1 MDCRCL
7 RRQENY
13 IRRGGLGWVLEQEK
27 DIGSD
32 NTHQP
37 KLNSNRAVV
46 EPVEFTAHQN
56 KGEWAPWSNMKHLSK
71 RGLERTSRFGLIKC
85 FGGEFKKEELCF
97 RWNAVSN
104 RGKSIIV
111 CFSKSYL

>member
-1 MDCRCL
+1 MDCQCL

-13 IRRGGLGWVLEQEK
+13 IQRGGLGWVLEQEK
-27 DIGSD
+27 DISSD

-56 KGEWAPWSNMKHLSK
+56 KVEWAPWSNMKCLSK
-71 RGLERTSRFGLIKC
+71 RGLEKT
-85 FGGEFKKEELCF
+85 
-97 RWNAVSN
+97 
-104 RGKSIIV
+104 
-111 CFSKSYL
+111 

>member
-13 IRRGGLGWVLEQEK
+13 IQRGGLGWVLEQEK
-27 DIGSD
+27 DISSD

-56 KGEWAPWSNMKHLSK
+56 KIDDMGNMKCLSK
-71 RGLERTSRFGLIKC
+71 RGLRKT
-85 FGGEFKKEELCF
+85 
-97 RWNAVSN
+97 
-104 RGKSIIV
+104 
-111 CFSKSYL
+111 